1 MKPVP
6 CIGDGLFERIPMA
19 YIPMIFSIIFLL
31 LLAAVMIAGAVIFF
45 KIRNKAR
52 QISMDMY
59 GNSDLLS
66 NLKRTEQEYMQTPR
80 STSDGSSIY
89 APKIAR
95 DFPEFNVNEM
105 KARAENCLKEY
116 LMALDTGDASMLQ
129 DGNEE
134 LKEALF
140 LRLNDLNLRE
150 IKEHYEGIKIHNTVL
165 NTYNKFPGRC
175 VVRFQ
180 SAVQYK
186 FWAEQEGKVIKGS
199 KDSLVQ
205 TRYSMDLCYI
215 QDSDKIENIAAAG
228 HALNCPNC
236 GGAISSLGIKVCP
249 YCGSQVTE
257 FNIKVWNFCA
267 IKESV

>member
-1 MKPVP
+1 MALIPFISSIVFLV
-6 CIGDGLFERIPMA
+6 LF
-19 YIPMIFSIIFLL
+19 
-31 LLAAVMIAGAVIFF
+31 LAAIIAGLVIFF

-52 QISMDMY
+52 EISRDLY
-59 GNSDLLS
+59 GNDNLLQ
-66 NLKRTEQEYMQTPR
+66 NLKKIGQEYLQTPK
-80 STSDGSSIY
+80 SVSDGSSIY
-89 APKIAR
+89 APKLAR
-95 DFPEFNVNEM
+95 DFPEFNVGEM
-105 KARAENCLKEY
+105 TARAENCLKEY
-116 LMALDTGDASMLQ
+116 LMAIDTRDASKLQ

-140 LRLNDLNLRE
+140 LRLNDLNLRD
-150 IKEHYEGIKIHNTVL
+150 IKEHYQGIKIHNTVL

-180 SAVQYK
+180 SSLQYT
-186 FWAEQEGKVIKGS
+186 FWAEDDEGKVIRGR
-199 KDSLVQ
+199 KDALEQ
-205 TRYSMDLCYI
+205 TRYSIDCCYI

-236 GGAISSLGIKVCP
+236 GGAITNLGVKTCP
-249 YCGSQVTE
+249 YCGSVVTE

>member
-1 MKPVP
+1 MSVFP
-6 CIGDGLFERIPMA
+6 I
-19 YIPMIFSIIFLL
+19 IFSTIFLI
-31 LLAAVMIAGAVIFF
+31 LLAFVIIAGLVIYF
-45 KIRNKAR
+45 KIKKKASEFS
-52 QISMDMY
+52 QDVF
-59 GNSDLLS
+59 GNSDLLAS
-66 NLKRTEQEYMQTPR
+66 LKKNEQEYLQTPR
-80 STSDGSSIY
+80 STSDGASIY
-89 APKIAR
+89 APKLAR
-95 DFPEFNVNEM
+95 DFPEFNVSEM

-116 LMALDTGDASMLQ
+116 LMALDTGDASCLQ

-205 TRYSMDLCYI
+205 TRYAMDLCYI
-215 QDSDKIENIAAAG
+215 QDSDKVENIAAAG

-236 GGAISSLGIKVCP
+236 GGAITTLGIKVCP

>member
-1 MKPVP
+1 MALIPFISSIVFLV
-6 CIGDGLFERIPMA
+6 LF
-19 YIPMIFSIIFLL
+19 
-31 LLAAVMIAGAVIFF
+31 LAAIIAGLVIFF

-52 QISMDMY
+52 EISRDLY
-59 GNSDLLS
+59 GNDNLIQ
-66 NLKRTEQEYMQTPR
+66 NLKKNEQ
-80 STSDGSSIY
+80 D
-89 APKIAR
+89 
-95 DFPEFNVNEM
+95 
-105 KARAENCLKEY
+105 KEY
-116 LMALDTGDASMLQ
+116 LMAIDTRDASKLQ

-140 LRLNDLNLRE
+140 LRLNDLNLRD
-150 IKEHYEGIKIHNTVL
+150 IKEHYQGIKIHNTVL

-180 SAVQYK
+180 SSLQYT
-186 FWAEQEGKVIKGS
+186 FWAEDDEGKVIRGR
-199 KDSLVQ
+199 KDALEQ
-205 TRYSMDLCYI
+205 TRYSIDCCYI

-236 GGAISSLGIKVCP
+236 GGAITNLGVKTCP
-249 YCGSQVTE
+249 YCGSVVTE

>member
-1 MKPVP
+1 MSVFP
-6 CIGDGLFERIPMA
+6 I
-19 YIPMIFSIIFLL
+19 IFSTIFLI
-31 LLAAVMIAGAVIFF
+31 LLAFVIIAGLVIYF
-45 KIRNKAR
+45 KIKKKASEFS
-52 QISMDMY
+52 QDVF
-59 GNSDLLS
+59 GNSDLLAS
-66 NLKRTEQEYMQTPR
+66 LKQNEQEYLQTPR

-89 APKIAR
+89 APKLAK
-95 DFPEFNVNEM
+95 DFPEFNVAEM

-116 LMALDTGDASMLQ
+116 LMALDTGDASRLQ

-205 TRYSMDLCYI
+205 TRYAMDLCYI
-215 QDSDKIENIAAAG
+215 QDSDKVENIAAAG

-236 GGAISSLGIKVCP
+236 GGAITTLGIKVCP

>member
-1 MKPVP
+1 
-6 CIGDGLFERIPMA
+6 
-19 YIPMIFSIIFLL
+19 MIFSFIFLL
-31 LLAAVMIAGAVIFF
+31 LLAFVIIAGLVIYF
-45 KIRNKAR
+45 KIKNKAS
-52 QISMDMY
+52 QISRDVF
-59 GNSDLLS
+59 GNSDLLGS
-66 NLKRTEQEYMQTPR
+66 LKQNEQEYLQTPR
-80 STSDGSSIY
+80 SVSDGSSIY

-95 DFPEFNVNEM
+95 DFPEFNVGEM

-116 LMALDTGDASMLQ
+116 LMAIDTRDASMLS

-150 IKEHYEGIKIHNTVL
+150 IREHYEDIRIHNTVL

-180 SAVQYK
+180 SAIQYK
-186 FWAEQEGKVIKGS
+186 FWAEQEGKVIRGS
-199 KDSLVQ
+199 RDSICQ
-205 TRYSMDLCYI
+205 TRYAIDCCYI
-215 QDSDKIENIAAAG
+215 QDADKVENIGAAG

-236 GGAISSLGIKVCP
+236 GGAINTLGVKICP

>member
-1 MKPVP
+1 M
-6 CIGDGLFERIPMA
+6 RISVVL
-19 YIPMIFSIIFLL
+19 SIIFLA
-31 LLAAVMIAGAVIFF
+31 LLAFVMVTGLIIYF

-52 QISMDMY
+52 EISQDMF
-59 GNSDLLS
+59 GNSDLLGS
-66 NLKRTEQEYMQTPR
+66 LKNVEQEYLQTPR
-80 STSDGSSIY
+80 SVSDGSSIY
-89 APKIAR
+89 APKIAK
-95 DFPEFNVNEM
+95 DFPEFNIGEM
-105 KARAENCLKEY
+105 KARAENCLREY
-116 LMALDTGDASMLQ
+116 LMAIDTRNAGMLE

-140 LRLNDLNLRE
+140 LRLNDLNMRE
-150 IKEHYEGIKIHNTVL
+150 IKEHYEDIRIHNTVL

-186 FWAEQEGKVIKGS
+186 FWADQEGKVIRGN
-199 KDSLVQ
+199 KDSVCQ
-205 TRYSMDLCYI
+205 TRYTIDCCYI
-215 QDSDKIENIAAAG
+215 QDADKIDNIAASG

-236 GGAISSLGIKVCP
+236 GGAINTLGVKVCP